1 MKISKF
7 VILTAAL
14 VTMMLF
20 ASSCPKYTGLYE
32 PEEPQ
37 GEAFV
42 LKAVVNS
49 VTDRLEV
56 EVIESDYAFGVY
68 WVLLNEN
75 TKYENS
81 EGQSISLSDI
91 KPGDT
96 IEITY
101 NGQTMLSYPPQ
112 IVAWKVTLI

>member
-7 VILTAAL
+7 IIFTVAL
-14 VTMMLF
+14 VSMMLF
-20 ASSCPKYTGLYE
+20 ATGCPKYTGHYE

-37 GEAFV
+37 GETFV
-42 LKAVVNS
+42 LKAVVNT

-68 WVLLNEN
+68 WVLVSEN
-75 TKYENS
+75 TIYKNS
-81 EGQSISLSDI
+81 DGASISLSDI
-91 KPGDT
+91 QPGDT

-101 NGQTMLSYPPQ
+101 GGQVMMSYPPQ
-112 IVAWKVTLI
+112 IVAQKITII

>member
-1 MKISKF
+1 MRKKIL
-7 VILTAAL
+7 ILAL
-14 VTMMLF
+14 MAMMLF
-20 ASSCPKYTGLYE
+20 ATGCPKYEENY
-32 PEEPQ
+32 EPQ

-42 LKAVVNS
+42 LKAVVNA

-68 WVLLNEN
+68 WVLINEN
-75 TKYENS
+75 TKFGNKDS
-81 EGQSISLSDI
+81 KTISLSDV
-91 KPGDT
+91 KPGNT

-112 IVAWKVTLI
+112 IVAWKVTLL

>member
-7 VILTAAL
+7 VMLTAAL
-14 VTMMLF
+14 VAMMLF
-20 ASSCPKYTGLYE
+20 ATGCPRYE
-32 PEEPQ
+32 ENYEPQ

-42 LKAVVNS
+42 LKAVVNT

-68 WVLLNEN
+68 WVLVNEN
-75 TKYENS
+75 TKFENS
-81 EGQSISLSDI
+81 EGETINLSDV

-101 NGQTMLSYPPQ
+101 GGQVMMSYPPQ
-112 IVAWKVTLI
+112 IVAQKVTLV

>member
-1 MKISKF
+1 MSKR
-7 VILTAAL
+7 ILILAL
-14 VTMMLF
+14 MAMMLF
-20 ASSCPKYTGLYE
+20 ATGCPKHEENY
-32 PEEPQ
+32 EPQ
-37 GEAFV
+37 GETFV

-68 WVLLNEN
+68 WVLVNEN
-75 TKYENS
+75 TKFENIDG
-81 EGQSISLSDI
+81 ETINLSDV

-101 NGQTMLSYPPQ
+101 GGQVMMSYPPQ
-112 IVAWKVTLI
+112 IVAWKVTLV

>member
-14 VTMMLF
+14 VAMMLF
-20 ASSCPKYTGLYE
+20 ATGCPKY
-32 PEEPQ
+32 EEDYAPQ

-68 WVLLNEN
+68 WVLVNEN
-75 TKYENS
+75 TKFEDS
-81 EGQSISLSDI
+81 EGSAIGLSDI

-101 NGQTMLSYPPQ
+101 GGQVMMSYPPQ
-112 IVAWKVTLI
+112 IVAWKVTLL

>member
-14 VTMMLF
+14 VAMMLF
-20 ASSCPKYTGLYE
+20 ATGCPKYEENYE
-32 PEEPQ
+32 QQ
-37 GEAFV
+37 GEEFV

-75 TKYENS
+75 TKYENTD
-81 EGQSISLSDI
+81 GASISLSDI

-101 NGQTMLSYPPQ
+101 GGQVMMSYPPQ
-112 IVAWKVTLI
+112 IVAWKVTLL